1 MWNNATKGQPAIP
14 FHNSAWTSYSSVPLL
29 SCSYSARST
38 RLGRRKDEW
47 QSFEIYCQPWSPN
60 QPAISQKM
68 APISAEKMGT
78 MGNVCSWFLHLVS
91 RNGPLGSVRG
101 VDLTRPVRI
110 NYQHQ
115 RQLLSFAL
123 SRQSD
128 HPSRRQLG
136 HQYIHN
142 LIFCIGYRF
151 WNYQFHSAGEKQNSN
166 SFLIQVLSIK
176 VVIQSSCCF
185 WGRLFIISH
194 PVIFSGASSHVLPGF
209 LPSPSRA
216 NIQIW
221 THV

>member
-1 MWNNATKGQPAIP
+1 MWTNATKGQPGIP
-14 FHNSAWTSYSSVPLL
+14 FHISAWISYSSVPLL
-29 SCSYSARST
+29 PCSYSARST

-60 QPAISQKM
+60 QPVISQKM

-123 SRQSD
+123 PCQSD
-128 HPSRRQLG
+128 HPCRRQVG
-136 HQYIHN
+136 YQYFHKMVFN
-142 LIFCIGYRF
+142 CLCIGCRS
-151 WNYQFHSAGEKQNSN
+151 WNYQFYSAGEKQISN
-166 SFLIQVLSIK
+166 SFLIQIFSIK
-176 VVIQSSCCF
+176 VVI
-185 WGRLFIISH
+185 
-194 PVIFSGASSHVLPGF
+194 
-209 LPSPSRA
+209 
-216 NIQIW
+216 
-221 THV
+221 

>member
-1 MWNNATKGQPAIP
+1 MDYRHQRATRDPISH
-14 FHNSAWTSYSSVPLL
+14 FCLNIVF
-29 SCSYSARST
+29 SARST
-38 RLGRRKDEW
+38 RLGRRKYGW

-60 QPAISQKM
+60 QPVISQKM

-123 SRQSD
+123 TCQSD
-128 HPSRRQLG
+128 HPCRRQVG
-136 HQYIHN
+136 HQYFHKMVFKCLCIECR
-142 LIFCIGYRF
+142 FCIIQCWRDA
-151 WNYQFHSAGEKQNSN
+151 NLE
-166 SFLIQVLSIK
+166 FLSYPDLLHK
-176 VVIQSSCCF
+176 SCDLEQL
-185 WGRLFIISH
+185 LFLRP
-194 PVIFSGASSHVLPGF
+194 PVHNFTSCHLLRCSSHVLPGF